1 MTNFFT
7 VLSRSRELIH
17 IVVDKGSS
25 DWSCTCE
32 SYSIQKNINCYH
44 ILMAKAGK
52 ARMVTLG
59 QVNELMKNNRILV
72 KVKKNAQPQRDINE
86 TS

>member
-1 MTNFFT
+1 
-7 VLSRSRELIH
+7 
-17 IVVDKGSS
+17 
-25 DWSCTCE
+25 
-32 SYSIQKNINCYH
+32 
-44 ILMAKAGK
+44 MAKAGK